1 MSVSFEEVYRL
12 ARELPPEDRRRLAE
26 ALLNPPPLTAQAI
39 IAALEAHVE
48 TLRGLGVR
56 RLGLFGPYAAG
67 TAEPEHEID
76 LLVALHEP
84 TFDAYR
90 QIRALAEHILG
101 QPVDVVVE
109 SAQHGE
115 VRPMVMTAIIDVKGL

>member
-12 ARELPPEDRRRLAE
+12 ARELPPEDRHRLAE
-26 ALLNPPPLTAQAI
+26 ALLNPPPLTAEAI
-39 IAALEAHVE
+39 IAALEAQAAA
-48 TLRGLGVR
+48 LRALGVR

-67 TAEPEHEID
+67 TAEPSEEID
-76 LLVALHEP
+76 LLAALEEP

-90 QIRALAEHILG
+90 QLRALVEHALDH
-101 QPVDVVVE
+101 PVDVVVE

-115 VRPMVMTAIIDVKGL
+115 VRPLVMTRIIDVSGL

>member
-1 MSVSFEEVYRL
+1 MNVSFEEVYRL

-26 ALLNPPPLTAQAI
+26 ALLNPPPLTAEAI
-39 IAALEAHVE
+39 IAALEAHAA
-48 TLRGLGVR
+48 TLRALGVR
-56 RLGLFGPYAAG
+56 RMGLFGPHAAG

-90 QIRALAEHILG
+90 QIRTLVERVLDH
-101 QPVDVVVE
+101 PVDVVVE
-109 SAQHGE
+109 SAQHAE